1 MATLRVN
8 GGRPLKGKI
17 IPSAN
22 KNAVLPTL
30 CSTLLTREWVTL
42 HRVPDI
48 TDVRKIL
55 AFFEGMGSEIDA
67 DFATGI
73 VRLRHGPD
81 LDPRRAVLPTA
92 MRSSVMLVPGL
103 MHRFGRAVLEDDS
116 KGCTLGLREIDPH
129 IEVFEAFGARVGPSP
144 EGVLITAPER
154 FTPARIWLDYA
165 SVTTTE
171 NFLMM
176 AALADGE
183 STLTNAACE
192 PHVQEFCR
200 FLASQGASI
209 EGVGASHLK
218 VEGGQILGGAE
229 ITFEDDFHEVTT
241 FLALSAITGGEV
253 QVRNSEPDQFGLID
267 RAFAKFGVSITHK
280 DGWSSAHL
288 KGPLA
293 VKPTFTPHMTPKIEA
308 APWPYMPADL
318 LPIFLA
324 LGVRADGEML
334 FWNKVYEGALGWTT
348 ELGKFGA
355 PVLTCDPHRVV
366 VFGGKALAAAEVESP
381 YIIRAAIALLMVAC
395 SIPGESIIR
404 NADPIRR
411 AHPAFAENLR
421 SLGADVTWDDEPF
434 PVKTAAPRFVDA

>member
-8 GGRPLKGKI
+8 GGRPLKGKV

-55 AFFEGMGSEIDA
+55 AFFKSIGSEVEA
-67 DFATGI
+67 DFDAET
-73 VRLRHGPD
+73 VRLRHGEG
-81 LDPRRAVLPTA
+81 LDASKAGLPKD

-103 MHRFGRAVLEDDS
+103 MARFGRAVLEDDS

-129 IEVFEAFGARVGPSP
+129 IEVFQAFGATVGTSD
-144 EGVLITAPER
+144 EGIVITAPDR
-154 FTPARIWLDYA
+154 FRPAKLWLDYA

-171 NFLMM
+171 NFLMC
-176 AALADGE
+176 AALADGP
-183 STLTNAACE
+183 SSLTNAACE

-200 FLASQGASI
+200 FLSSIGAEI
-209 EGVGASHLK
+209 VGTGASHLA
-218 VEGGQILGGAE
+218 VEGGKPLSGGQ

-241 FLALSAITGGEV
+241 FLALSAITGGDV
-253 QVRNSEPDQFGLID
+253 LVRNSEPDQFGLLD
-267 RAFAKFGVSITHK
+267 RAFAKFGVTLQHK
-280 DGWSSAHL
+280 DGWSRAIL
-288 KGPLA
+288 NGPLRIQ
-293 VKPTFTPHMTPKIEA
+293 PTFTPHMTPKIEA

-324 LGVRADGEML
+324 LGVRADGEMM

-366 VFGGKALAAAEVESP
+366 VFGGKALTPAEVESP

-395 SIPGESIIR
+395 SCLLYTSPS
-404 NADPIRR
+404 
-411 AHPAFAENLR
+411 
-421 SLGADVTWDDEPF
+421 
-434 PVKTAAPRFVDA
+434 PRD